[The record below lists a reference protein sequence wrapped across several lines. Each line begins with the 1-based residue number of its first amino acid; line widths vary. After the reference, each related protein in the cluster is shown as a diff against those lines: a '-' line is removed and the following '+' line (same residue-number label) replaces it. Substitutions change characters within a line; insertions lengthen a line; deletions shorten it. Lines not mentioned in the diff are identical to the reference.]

1 MKLSRSDRITLR
13 HAADVADAQRELIE
27 IEKRRSGAARER
39 DNRISALTSIA
50 ALAVVAVVSVV
61 ALGSLA

>member
-1 MKLSRSDRITLR
+1 MKLSRSDRITLA

-27 IEKRRSGAARER
+27 IEKRRSGAASRR
-39 DNRISALTSIA
+39 DNRISGPASIA
-50 ALAVVAVVSVV
+50 ALAVMAVVSVV